1 MSIKVVCGCGFCTLL
16 PAEWAGKRV
25 KCKCG
30 RTFIV
35 GDATDIPLP
44 PELPPARPPL
54 LPPSASVEAE
64 RVPPPETTHAEAEPA
79 AAPLTAPA
87 PPVAVDAPR
96 RAGGVWP
103 HERRGPRARHPALM
117 ACLALLLAAASVASM
132 LVVLRDYEWSVRAL
146 LGWAPLPSA
155 AADGAGAPPPSAVA
169 AGTELPATDA
179 GPAGAASGVA
189 GPEGSA
195 ATRLA
200 NLPELVAEDG
210 LFLTGMFGDGVQRL
224 ELSETQRGTTAD
236 VVQRL
241 KQNEQALKTKALTLE
256 QWYAACHKLGD
267 ELLAV
272 LTDAQ
277 RQRFQVLL
285 ERKEV
290 PRVHLVDYAALIVPE
305 LAVAHMPW
313 SVQTAG
319 RPFRGISGSSFT
331 AAARDRCCRASEPT
345 GMLATLSA
353 AEAPE
358 ALPRLAVW
366 DLVKNQASGSF
377 EVASPVADSTCLLS
391 RDGRH
396 WVRVR
401 QDEAGAEVVE
411 VWSTEA
417 GKLIGSQTLPTG
429 GSASYAVRDCVAHR
443 VVALNGQRYWVWD
456 FEADKTRD
464 FVFPESRPAAAP
476 CLAVS
481 VDGSYLVVTH
491 PHVMA
496 NPPDEQCVVE
506 VCIYRLET
514 GELLGNQVFHKE
526 YRRSTV
532 GALALSHDGRELAL
546 LWDVGPDAPAR
557 MLVYINAAN
566 GNIIKTVE
574 GLPPADQSYAR
585 RHQLPDRD
593 LIWLPENA
601 GWVVGLQNVVDAET
615 GAVLPLEL
623 PAQLGAGVDDRP
635 ASREVVEA
643 VPAGD
648 GRLLLIIADRPA
660 EPDPQGTA
668 AAGTMSAEFVD
679 LPKLGPFQ

>member
-1 MSIKVVCGCGFCTLL
+1 M
-16 PAEWAGKRV
+16 
-25 KCKCG
+25 
-30 RTFIV
+30 
-35 GDATDIPLP
+35 
-44 PELPPARPPL
+44 
-54 LPPSASVEAE
+54 
-64 RVPPPETTHAEAEPA
+64 
-79 AAPLTAPA
+79 
-87 PPVAVDAPR
+87 
-96 RAGGVWP
+96 
-103 HERRGPRARHPALM
+103 
-117 ACLALLLAAASVASM
+117 
-132 LVVLRDYEWSVRAL
+132 
-146 LGWAPLPSA
+146 
-155 AADGAGAPPPSAVA
+155 
-169 AGTELPATDA
+169 
-179 GPAGAASGVA
+179 A

-353 AEAPE
+353 ADAPE
-358 ALPRLAVW
+358 ALPRLTVW
-366 DLVKNQASGSF
+366 DLVKNQASRQFRSGGRRWRTAR
-377 EVASPVADSTCLLS
+377 VCCR

-429 GSASYAVRDCVAHR
+429 GSAPYAVRDCVAHR
-443 VVALNGQRYWVWD
+443 VVALNGQSYWVCD

-481 VDGSYLVVTH
+481 VDGSYLVVAH
-491 PHVMA
+491 PHLMA

-615 GAVLPLEL
+615 GAVLPLECR
-623 PAQLGAGVDDRP
+623 ATGGRSRRP
-635 ASREVVEA
+635 S
-643 VPAGD
+643 G
-648 GRLLLIIADRPA
+648 IA
-660 EPDPQGTA
+660 
-668 AAGTMSAEFVD
+668 
-679 LPKLGPFQ
+679 